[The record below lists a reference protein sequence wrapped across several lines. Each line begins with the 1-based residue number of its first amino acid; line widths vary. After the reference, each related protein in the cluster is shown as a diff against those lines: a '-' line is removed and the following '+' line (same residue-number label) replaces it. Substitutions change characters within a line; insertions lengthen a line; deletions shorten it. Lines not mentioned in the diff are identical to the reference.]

1 MSYCICKYQTCYI
14 FSNFLIY
21 LQCLPERQVFFST
34 GSSYPPSTLA
44 SGSRAISEPQSE
56 IPTKGSVVTSG
67 SKRSGVNDEL
77 LRQLKLAGLT
87 VNENLCYVTNP
98 PLSVMYQRFL
108 HVNDLNDRIRDI
120 VADGKWPLGLGKPPN
135 QTEIISLFVSKT
147 TWHDVYAKVFP
158 VAEKFDD
165 MQAWLTGNSD
175 RKSEIEIWGAVKSKY
190 TIGDLK
196 GWIKQRAGDEE
207 DEESSSASSASP
219 ATPAKSTKGKAK
231 ATGSGTKK
239 GKEKATEVKK
249 GKEKAAESASGS
261 TSKKGNVKKVVVEK
275 KADNKKDHKK
285 KKTAASS
292 RG

>member
-1 MSYCICKYQTCYI
+1 M
-14 FSNFLIY
+14 
-21 LQCLPERQVFFST
+21 QCLPECQAFFST

-44 SGSRAISEPQSE
+44 SGSRAVLSRAISEPQSQSE
-56 IPTKGSVVTSG
+56 IPAKGSVVASG
-67 SKRSGVNDEL
+67 SKCSSVNDEL

-87 VNENLCYVTNP
+87 VNEALCYGTNP
-98 PLSVMYQRFL
+98 PLPVMYQRFV
-108 HVNDLNDRIRDI
+108 HVNDLNDHICDI

-135 QTEIISLFVSKT
+135 QTEVISLFVSKT

-158 VAEKFDD
+158 IAEHFDD
-165 MQAWLTGNSD
+165 MQAWLAGNSD
-175 RKSEIEIWGAVKSKY
+175 RKSEIEIWGADKSKY

-196 GWIKQRAGDEE
+196 GWIKQKSGGEE
-207 DEESSSASSASP
+207 DSPSGSSA
-219 ATPAKSTKGKAK
+219 TPVKSTKGKPK

-249 GKEKAAESASGS
+249 GKAAESASGS
-261 TSKKGNVKKVVVEK
+261 AAKKGNPKEVVVEE

-292 RG
+292 HG

>member
-1 MSYCICKYQTCYI
+1 MSCCICKYQTYYN
-14 FSNFLIY
+14 FYNFLIY
-21 LQCLPERQVFFST
+21 LQCLPERQAFFST

-44 SGSRAISEPQSE
+44 SGSHAISEPQSQSE
-56 IPTKGSVVTSG
+56 IPTKGSVLTSG
-67 SKRSGVNDEL
+67 SKRSSVNDEL

-87 VNENLCYVTNP
+87 VNEALCYGTNP

-135 QTEIISLFVSKT
+135 QTEVISLFVSKT

-158 VAEKFDD
+158 VAERFDD

-175 RKSEIEIWGAVKSKY
+175 RKSDIEIWGEVKLKY
-190 TIGDLK
+190 TMGDLK
-196 GWIKQRAGDEE
+196 GWIKQRSGDEE
-207 DEESSSASSASP
+207 VKESSSASSASP
-219 ATPAKSTKGKAK
+219 VKSTKGKPK
-231 ATGSGTKK
+231 ATSSGT
-239 GKEKATEVKK
+239 KK

-261 TSKKGNVKKVVVEK
+261 AVKKGNAKKVVEA
-275 KADNKKDHKK
+275 KADSKKDHKK